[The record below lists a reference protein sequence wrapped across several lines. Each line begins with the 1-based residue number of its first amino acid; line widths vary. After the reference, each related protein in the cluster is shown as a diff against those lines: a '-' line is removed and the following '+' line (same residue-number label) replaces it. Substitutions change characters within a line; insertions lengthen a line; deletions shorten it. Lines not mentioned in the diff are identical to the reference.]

1 MSCIN
6 DHALIEFAQ
15 QAIPDLIALYRFGSQ
30 AKGTARPD
38 SDVDLAIFSRV
49 ALSELRRFELAQELA
64 TQLHRDVDLVDL
76 RSAST
81 VMRMQVI
88 STGTC
93 LNAPS
98 ESAQREF
105 EMYAYSDYSRL
116 NEERRE
122 ILKRVRASGL
132 IYG

>member
-1 MSCIN
+1 MN
-6 DHALIEFAQ
+6 DNALIEFVR

-30 AKGTARPD
+30 AKGNIRPE
-38 SDVDLAIFSRV
+38 SDVDLAVLARNPV
-49 ALSELRRFELAQELA
+49 PALRRFELAQELA
-64 TQLHRDVDLVDL
+64 AQLHRDVDLVDL

-88 STGTC
+88 STGEC
-93 LNAPS
+93 LDSPD
-98 ESAQREF
+98 ESARREF
-105 EMYAYSDYSRL
+105 EMYVYSDYARL

-122 ILKRVRASGL
+122 ILKRVSASGL

>member
-1 MSCIN
+1 MN
-6 DHALIEFAQ
+6 DTGLVEYIKKS
-15 QAIPDLIALYRFGSQ
+15 IPDLIALYRFGSQ

-38 SDVDLAIFSRV
+38 SDVDLAVLARV
-49 ALSELRRFELAQELA
+49 ALSELRRFELAQELS

-88 STGTC
+88 STGEC
-93 LNAPS
+93 LNAPG
-98 ESAQREF
+98 ESARREF
-105 EMYAYSDYSRL
+105 EMYAYSDYARL

-122 ILKRVRASGL
+122 ILKRVRMSGL

>member
-1 MSCIN
+1 MN
-6 DHALIEFAQ
+6 DTGLVEYIKKS
-15 QAIPDLIALYRFGSQ
+15 IPDLIALYRFGSQ

-38 SDVDLAIFSRV
+38 SDVDLAVLARYPIP
-49 ALSELRRFELAQELA
+49 ALRRFELAQELA

-88 STGTC
+88 STGEC
-93 LNAPS
+93 LFTVSDRLQGA
-98 ESAQREF
+98 F
-105 EMYAYSDYSRL
+105 EDLVYSTYARL

-122 ILKRVRASGL
+122 ILNDVRTRGSVYAG
-132 IYG
+132 